1 MSTISTKKVVQTDNN
16 SLLKLGIHLGH
27 KKSRWHPSMLPFV
40 FEKRNNIY
48 LMDIEKT
55 QEKLAEAVEF
65 IRDLYANK
73 DEMVFIGTK
82 PNVRAFLHKFATE
95 NKLLHI
101 TERWIGGILTNFTTI
116 KKRIARLQELEAKQK
131 SQEFE
136 AISKKDK
143 RVIVKEA
150 ERLHRV
156 WGGLGI
162 LEKMPKAL
170 FLLDVPNSYLAIG
183 EAKKQGI
190 KVVAICDTDADIRD
204 IDYPI
209 PANDDSLMA
218 IEYIL
223 GKVGEAIKSGRG
235 RTASPVEKSE

>member
-1 MSTISTKKVVQTDNN
+1 
-16 SLLKLGIHLGH
+16 
-27 KKSRWHPSMLPFV
+27 
-40 FEKRNNIY
+40 
-48 LMDIEKT
+48 
-55 QEKLAEAVEF
+55 VEF
-65 IRDLYANK
+65 IKDLYANK
-73 DEMVFIGTK
+73 EEMIFIGTK

-95 NKLLHI
+95 NKLLYI

-136 AISKKDK
+136 AMSKKDK
-143 RVIVKEA
+143 RVIIKEA

-156 WGGLGI
+156 WAGLGL
-162 LEKMPKAL
+162 LEKIPKAL
-170 FLLDVPNSYLAIG
+170 FLLDVPNSYLAIS

-190 KVVAICDTDADIRD
+190 KTVAICDTDADIRG

-209 PANDDSLMA
+209 PANDDSLPA

-223 GKVGEAIKSGRG
+223 EKVAEAIKSGRG
-235 RTASPVEKSE
+235 KTALPIEKPEQ